1 MFIVTSKLFQ
11 VILLN
16 PFPDWILLLVLCQVD
31 PESHLAASTSIV
43 LAAIPSSRPPAA
55 PVLKAAALRTD
66 RWTHAPGASG

>member
-1 MFIVTSKLFQ
+1 MFIVISKLFQ

-16 PFPDWILLLVLCQVD
+16 PFPDWILLLVLSQVD
-31 PESHLAASTSIV
+31 PDSASIV